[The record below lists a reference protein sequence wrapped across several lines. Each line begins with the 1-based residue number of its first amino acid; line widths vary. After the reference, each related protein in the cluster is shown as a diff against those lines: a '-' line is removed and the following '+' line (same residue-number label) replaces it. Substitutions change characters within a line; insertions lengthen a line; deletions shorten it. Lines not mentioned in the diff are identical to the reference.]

1 MNRRELLK
9 WIPPVVMVVTLPAH
23 AQTSLIPEEQ
33 EPEPEPR
40 IDDPPIEE
48 PPVEEPKECKK
59 KCDHPGKPHQCHDDD
74 ELPDG
79 RKKKPKPK
87 HDKGKKEHKR

>member
-23 AQTSLIPEEQ
+23 AQTSFI
-33 EPEPEPR
+33 PEPR
-40 IDDPPIEE
+40 VAPPEEPPTEE
-48 PPVEEPKECKK
+48 PPVEEPPKECKK

-74 ELPDG
+74 KLPDG

-87 HDKGKKEHKR
+87 HDKRHKERKQ